1 MKKLLAYFLLGLM
14 AVSCQESLEDRAA
27 RELKEY
33 TEKNCPTP
41 VVNNQQMDSASF
53 ERESRTLRFYYKL
66 YDKSDSKA
74 LFAQHGKDIRKQ
86 ILNELKNSTSTKSY
100 KDAGFN
106 YRYTYRSASNP
117 STILLDVKFTPK
129 DYK

>member
-41 VVNNQQMDSASF
+41 VVNDQQMDSASF

-66 YDKSDSKA
+66 YDKSDSKV

-117 STILLDVKFTPK
+117 NTILLDVKFTPK

>member
-14 AVSCQESLEDRAA
+14 VVSCQESLEDRAA

-41 VVNNQQMDSASF
+41 VVNDQQMDSASF

-117 STILLDVKFTPK
+117 NTILLDVKFTSK

>member
-117 STILLDVKFTPK
+117 NTILLDVKFTSK